1 MQRGYILHSIESF
14 ASIEVYTF
22 CLRMTILSSNH
33 TIFRK
38 EFSMWKKIILTN
50 LLFVA
55 ILLLSIL
62 VSTFIV
68 RPYGIEAAIN
78 TVNEVDMSDR
88 AAFEAQRSLQEIFNI
103 FLLVFTWL
111 FLIAIWH
118 KEFITLCKKLLLF
131 FKERCMN
138 KLMVLLLVFVGVM
151 LIGCKPPNIEIF
163 EEVET
168 YETAFVVPME
178 GDVAAQAQ
186 LDSAE
191 RLREQQVSIK
201 RIPIPR
207 RWHKQGRQWNW
218 FLGQWIPTVRV
229 IKVDRRPI
237 TQEWTAET
245 ASGTSARDQAI
256 WVESSD
262 SVGFSVGFTCTAFV
276 QEKDAALFLYQ
287 YSSQSLA
294 EVMDTEVRA
303 RIQMVGAEIAARY
316 NLNQLRSRK
325 QEIIDAVRDDAVPFF
340 AARGITITTIGMF
353 GGFAYESPGI
363 QQSIDA
369 VFVAQQE
376 EEVSLAELTAQR
388 NRNQTIEISAQA
400 QANAVRIRAEG
411 EASAIRL
418 VAEAAA
424 EAQDNPSFM
433 ELRRL
438 EVEQSR
444 IGKWNGAYPTHL
456 WTTGNNDNLGIIV
469 QSP

>member
-1 MQRGYILHSIESF
+1 
-14 ASIEVYTF
+14 
-22 CLRMTILSSNH
+22 
-33 TIFRK
+33 
-38 EFSMWKKIILTN
+38 
-50 LLFVA
+50 
-55 ILLLSIL
+55 
-62 VSTFIV
+62 
-68 RPYGIEAAIN
+68 
-78 TVNEVDMSDR
+78 
-88 AAFEAQRSLQEIFNI
+88 
-103 FLLVFTWL
+103 
-111 FLIAIWH
+111 
-118 KEFITLCKKLLLF
+118 
-131 FKERCMN
+131 
-138 KLMVLLLVFVGVM
+138 
-151 LIGCKPPNIEIF
+151 
-163 EEVET
+163 
-168 YETAFVVPME
+168 
-178 GDVAAQAQ
+178 
-186 LDSAE
+186 
-191 RLREQQVSIK
+191 
-201 RIPIPR
+201 
-207 RWHKQGRQWNW
+207 
-218 FLGQWIPTVRV
+218 
-229 IKVDRRPI
+229 
-237 TQEWTAET
+237 
-245 ASGTSARDQAI
+245 
-256 WVESSD
+256 
-262 SVGFSVGFTCTAFV
+262 
-276 QEKDAALFLYQ
+276 
-287 YSSQSLA
+287 
-294 EVMDTEVRA
+294 MDTEVRA